1 MRANPWWR
9 SANWRSDDPH
19 LRRLGE
25 QPARLPAPV
34 ADAIDLWAPAVHLL
48 RGPRQVGKST
58 DLKLMVLRGLAEGRA
73 PESILYLALDLLEGQ
88 PVEELA
94 RTVRRAQVLAGAPA
108 ASLVL
113 FDEVTSVQRWR
124 LAVKALW
131 DEGSIDRSVVICTGS
146 SAIGLSDSEAE
157 SLPGRRGVGR
167 DLLVL
172 PQDFGAFARTLDPS
186 LPEAPGMDVAD
197 LVSPTGQRLMSQ
209 MLLHLPDL
217 QRDLE
222 RYLLFGGL
230 PAAVA
235 EASRGALRPSEAT
248 KRVLK
253 DSLLREIRHKGA
265 SAPAAD
271 ALLERMLRSLG
282 SRVSWQRMAEEMAV
296 PLRGKRAGRAG
307 RTDRRT
313 LQDYVEFLAAGYFAL
328 ILYFWKQNS
337 GTADFSKDKK
347 IYFGDPLLHTI
358 TTDRVGLAPDPHAQ
372 VENTVAMHLFRR
384 YEPVDRQAETFP
396 AADRLHV
403 WRTGSGGEIDFVCGP
418 REAVHAVE
426 VADWLRVN
434 RQKATAPMR
443 ALPGRPSLVV
453 TRDQLEFGPTMSL
466 VPAAL
471 ALWGLS
477 GSR

>member
-1 MRANPWWR
+1 
-9 SANWRSDDPH
+9 
-19 LRRLGE
+19 
-25 QPARLPAPV
+25 
-34 ADAIDLWAPAVHLL
+34 
-48 RGPRQVGKST
+48 
-58 DLKLMVLRGLAEGRA
+58 
-73 PESILYLALDLLEGQ
+73 
-88 PVEELA
+88 
-94 RTVRRAQVLAGAPA
+94 
-108 ASLVL
+108 
-113 FDEVTSVQRWR
+113 
-124 LAVKALW
+124 
-131 DEGSIDRSVVICTGS
+131 
-146 SAIGLSDSEAE
+146 
-157 SLPGRRGVGR
+157 
-167 DLLVL
+167 
-172 PQDFGAFARTLDPS
+172 
-186 LPEAPGMDVAD
+186 MDVAD

>member
-73 PESILYLALDLLEGQ
+73 PESIL
-88 PVEELA
+88 
-94 RTVRRAQVLAGAPA
+94 
-108 ASLVL
+108 
-113 FDEVTSVQRWR
+113 
-124 LAVKALW
+124 
-131 DEGSIDRSVVICTGS
+131 
-146 SAIGLSDSEAE
+146 
-157 SLPGRRGVGR
+157 
-167 DLLVL
+167 
-172 PQDFGAFARTLDPS
+172 
-186 LPEAPGMDVAD
+186 
-197 LVSPTGQRLMSQ
+197 
-209 MLLHLPDL
+209 
-217 QRDLE
+217 
-222 RYLLFGGL
+222 
-230 PAAVA
+230 
-235 EASRGALRPSEAT
+235 
-248 KRVLK
+248 
-253 DSLLREIRHKGA
+253 
-265 SAPAAD
+265 
-271 ALLERMLRSLG
+271 
-282 SRVSWQRMAEEMAV
+282 
-296 PLRGKRAGRAG
+296 
-307 RTDRRT
+307 
-313 LQDYVEFLAAGYFAL
+313 DYVESLAAGYFAL
-328 ILYFWKQNS
+328 ILYFWKQDS

-396 AADRLHV
+396 AADRLHA

-426 VADWLRVN
+426 VADWPRVN

-443 ALPGRPSLVV
+443 ALPGRPSLVL